1 MMKRY
6 YLGIDTSCYTTSCA
20 IVDSDFHIVGEAR
33 KILKVKLGERGLQQS
48 NMVFQHTKALPK
60 LMSELPQ
67 VSISG
72 IGVSGFPR
80 REENSYMPAFMV
92 GLGQGETLSHLM
104 NVPLHIFA
112 HQENHILAALRDLKN
127 IPNEPFLA
135 LHLSGGTTELVY
147 CHYQGN
153 GIFES
158 HIVGGSKDLQGGQY
172 VDRIGVALGLPFPA
186 GKYLEALALQTT
198 EYEPL
203 PSSVKDG
210 WISFAGPCSAAM
222 RRINNAM
229 SEMDKS
235 KLARA
240 VFTSI
245 GNALEK
251 MITYH
256 TKEKSVP
263 LRLTPEKNGEHNA
276 VGGVMSNSLLRKRM
290 ETYCKRNHLQ
300 LHVAQPLFSVDNAT
314 GNAFGAAYLQESRG

>member
-1 MMKRY
+1 MKRY

-20 IVDSDFHIVGEAR
+20 IIDSDFHIVGEAR
-33 KILKVKLGERGLQQS
+33 KLLEVKPGERGLQQS

-60 LMSELPQ
+60 LMLELPQ
-67 VSISG
+67 VPISG

-92 GLGQGETLSHLM
+92 GLGQGETLSHIL

-112 HQENHILAALRDLKN
+112 HQENHILAALRDLAH
-127 IPNEPFLA
+127 IPTEPFLA

-147 CHYQGN
+147 CHYQGE

-158 HIVGGSKDLQGGQY
+158 HIIGGSKDLQGGQY
-172 VDRIGVALGLPFPA
+172 VDRIGVAMGLPFPA
-186 GKYLEALALQTT
+186 GKHLESLALQTT

-203 PSSVKDG
+203 PSSMKDG

-222 RRINNAM
+222 RRINETM
-229 SEMDKS
+229 IDMDKS
-235 KLARA
+235 NLARA
-240 VFTSI
+240 VFTSM

-256 TKEKSVP
+256 IKEKPVHT
-263 LRLTPEKNGEHNA
+263 LIA

-290 ETYCKRNHLQ
+290 ETYCKRNRMT
-300 LHVAQPLFSVDNAT
+300 LHVAQPQYSVDNAT
-314 GNAFGAAYLQESRG
+314 GNAFGAAYLQEFRGSS

>member
-1 MMKRY
+1 MKRY

-20 IVDSDFHIVGEAR
+20 IIDSDFQIVGEAR
-33 KILKVKLGERGLQQS
+33 KILEVKQGERGLQQS

-60 LMSELPQ
+60 LMLELPQ
-67 VSISG
+67 VPISG

-92 GLGQGETLSHLM
+92 GLGQGETLSHIL

-112 HQENHILAALRDLKN
+112 HQENHILAALRDLKH
-127 IPNEPFLA
+127 IPTEPFLA

-147 CHYQGN
+147 CHYQGE

-158 HIVGGSKDLQGGQY
+158 HIIGGSKDLQGGQY
-172 VDRIGVALGLPFPA
+172 VDRIGVAMGLPFPA
-186 GKYLEALALQTT
+186 GKHLESLALQTT

-203 PSSVKDG
+203 PSSMKDG

-222 RRINNAM
+222 RRINKTM
-229 SEMDKS
+229 SDLDKS
-235 KLARA
+235 NLARA
-240 VFTSI
+240 VFTSM

-256 TKEKSVP
+256 IKEKPVHT
-263 LRLTPEKNGEHNA
+263 LIA
-276 VGGVMSNSLLRKRM
+276 VGGVMSNSLLRKRI
-290 ETYCKRNHLQ
+290 ETYCKRNHMT
-300 LHVAQPLFSVDNAT
+300 LHVAQPQYSVDNAT
-314 GNAFGAAYLQESRG
+314 GNAFGAAYLQESRGSS

>member
-1 MMKRY
+1 MKRY

-20 IVDSDFHIVGEAR
+20 IINSDFHILGEAR
-33 KILKVKLGERGLQQS
+33 KLLEVKPGERGLQQS

-60 LMSELPQ
+60 LMLELPQ
-67 VSISG
+67 VPISG

-92 GLGQGETLSHLM
+92 GLGQGETLSHML

-112 HQENHILAALRDLKN
+112 HQENHILAALRDLEH
-127 IPNEPFLA
+127 IPTEPFLA

-147 CHYQGN
+147 CHYQGE

-158 HIVGGSKDLQGGQY
+158 HIIGGSKDLQGGQY
-172 VDRIGVALGLPFPA
+172 VDRIGVAMGLPFPA
-186 GKYLEALALQTT
+186 GKHLESLALQTT

-203 PSSVKDG
+203 PSSMKDG

-222 RRINNAM
+222 RRINKTM
-229 SEMDKS
+229 SDLDKS
-235 KLARA
+235 NLARA
-240 VFTSI
+240 VFTSM

-256 TKEKSVP
+256 IKEKPVHT
-263 LRLTPEKNGEHNA
+263 LIA
-276 VGGVMSNSLLRKRM
+276 VGGVMSNSLLRKRI
-290 ETYCKRNHLQ
+290 ETYCKRNHMT
-300 LHVAQPLFSVDNAT
+300 LHVAQPQYSVDNAT
-314 GNAFGAAYLQESRG
+314 GNAFGAAYLQESRGSS

>member
-1 MMKRY
+1 MKRY

-20 IVDSDFHIVGEAR
+20 IIDSDFHIVGEAR
-33 KILKVKLGERGLQQS
+33 KLLEVKPGERGLQQS

-60 LMSELPQ
+60 LMLELPQ
-67 VSISG
+67 VPISG

-92 GLGQGETLSHLM
+92 GLGQGETLSHIL

-112 HQENHILAALRDLKN
+112 HQENHILAALRDLEH
-127 IPNEPFLA
+127 IPTEPFLA

-147 CHYQGN
+147 CHHQGE

-158 HIVGGSKDLQGGQY
+158 HIIGGSKDLQGGQY
-172 VDRIGVALGLPFPA
+172 VDRIGVAMGLPFPA
-186 GKYLEALALQTT
+186 GKHLESLALQTT

-203 PSSVKDG
+203 PSSMKDG

-222 RRINNAM
+222 RRINKTM
-229 SEMDKS
+229 SDLDKS
-235 KLARA
+235 NLARA
-240 VFTSI
+240 VFTSM

-256 TKEKSVP
+256 IKEKPVHT
-263 LRLTPEKNGEHNA
+263 LIA
-276 VGGVMSNSLLRKRM
+276 VGGVMSNSLLRNRL
-290 ETYCKRNHLQ
+290 ETYCKRNRMT
-300 LHVAQPLFSVDNAT
+300 LHVAQPQYSVDNAT
-314 GNAFGAAYLQESRG
+314 GNAFGAAYLQESRGSS

>member
-1 MMKRY
+1 MKRY

-20 IVDSDFHIVGEAR
+20 IIDSDFHIIGEAR
-33 KILKVKLGERGLQQS
+33 KLLEVKLGERGLQQS

-60 LMSELPQ
+60 LMLELPQ
-67 VSISG
+67 VPISG

-92 GLGQGETLSHLM
+92 GLGQGETLSHIL

-112 HQENHILAALRDLKN
+112 HQENHILAALRDLEH
-127 IPNEPFLA
+127 IPTEPFLA

-147 CHYQGN
+147 CHHQGE

-158 HIVGGSKDLQGGQY
+158 HIIGGSKDLQGGQY
-172 VDRIGVALGLPFPA
+172 VDRIGVAMGLPFPA
-186 GKYLEALALQTT
+186 GKHLESLALQTT

-203 PSSVKDG
+203 PSSMKDG

-222 RRINNAM
+222 RRINKTM
-229 SEMDKS
+229 SDLDKS
-235 KLARA
+235 NLARA
-240 VFTSI
+240 VFTSM

-256 TKEKSVP
+256 IQEKPVFT
-263 LRLTPEKNGEHNA
+263 LIA

-290 ETYCKRNHLQ
+290 ETYCKRNRMT
-300 LHVAQPLFSVDNAT
+300 LHVAQPQYSVDNAT
-314 GNAFGAAYLQESRG
+314 GNAFGAAYLQESRGSS

>member
-1 MMKRY
+1 MKRY

-33 KILKVKLGERGLQQS
+33 KILEVKLGERGLQQS
-48 NMVFQHTKALPK
+48 NMVFQHTKVLPK

-186 GKYLEALALQTT
+186 GKHLEALALQTT

-256 TKEKSVP
+256 TKEKSVRA
-263 LRLTPEKNGEHNA
+263 LIA

-300 LHVAQPLFSVDNAT
+300 LHVAQPQFSVDNAT

>member
-1 MMKRY
+1 
-6 YLGIDTSCYTTSCA
+6 
-20 IVDSDFHIVGEAR
+20 
-33 KILKVKLGERGLQQS
+33 
-48 NMVFQHTKALPK
+48 
-60 LMSELPQ
+60 MSELPR
-67 VSISG
+67 VPISG

-80 REENSYMPAFMV
+80 REERSYMPAFMV
-92 GLGQGETLSHLM
+92 GLGQGQTLSHLM

-112 HQENHILAALRDLKN
+112 HQENHILAALRDLAH
-127 IPNEPFLA
+127 IPTDPFLA

-147 CHYQGN
+147 CHYQGE

-158 HIVGGSKDLQGGQY
+158 QIVGGSKDLQGGQY
-172 VDRIGVALGLPFPA
+172 VDRIGVAMGLPFPA
-186 GKYLEALALQTT
+186 GKHLEALALQTT

-222 RRINNAM
+222 RRISEAM
-229 SEMDKS
+229 SDTDKS
-235 KLARA
+235 NLARA

-256 TKEKSVP
+256 TKEKPVRT
-263 LRLTPEKNGEHNA
+263 LIA

-290 ETYCKRNHLQ
+290 ETYCKQNYLK
-300 LHVAQPLFSVDNAT
+300 LHVAQPQFSVDNAT

>member
-1 MMKRY
+1 MKRY

-20 IVDSDFHIVGEAR
+20 IIDSDFHIVGEAR
-33 KILKVKLGERGLQQS
+33 KLLEVKLGERGLQQS

-60 LMSELPQ
+60 LMLELPQ
-67 VSISG
+67 VPISG

-92 GLGQGETLSHLM
+92 GLGQGETLSHIL

-112 HQENHILAALRDLKN
+112 HQENHILAALRDLEH
-127 IPNEPFLA
+127 IPTEPFLA

-147 CHYQGN
+147 CHHQGE

-158 HIVGGSKDLQGGQY
+158 HIIGGSKDLQGGQY
-172 VDRIGVALGLPFPA
+172 VDRIGVAMGLPFPA
-186 GKYLEALALQTT
+186 GKHLESLALQTT

-203 PSSVKDG
+203 PSSMKDG

-222 RRINNAM
+222 RRINKTM
-229 SEMDKS
+229 SDLDKS
-235 KLARA
+235 NLARA
-240 VFTSI
+240 VFTSM

-256 TKEKSVP
+256 IQEKPVFT
-263 LRLTPEKNGEHNA
+263 LIA

-290 ETYCKRNHLQ
+290 ETYCKRNRMT
-300 LHVAQPLFSVDNAT
+300 LHVAQPQYSVDNAT
-314 GNAFGAAYLQESRG
+314 GNAFGAAYLQESRGSS

>member
-1 MMKRY
+1 MKRY

-20 IVDSDFHIVGEAR
+20 IIDSDFHIVGEAR
-33 KILKVKLGERGLQQS
+33 KLLEVKPGERGLQQS
-48 NMVFQHTKALPK
+48 NMVFQHTKTLPK
-60 LMSELPQ
+60 LMLELPQ
-67 VSISG
+67 VPISG

-92 GLGQGETLSHLM
+92 GLGQGETLSHML

-112 HQENHILAALRDLKN
+112 HQENHILAALRDLEH
-127 IPNEPFLA
+127 IPTEPFLA

-147 CHYQGN
+147 CHYQGE

-158 HIVGGSKDLQGGQY
+158 HIIGGSKDLQGGQY
-172 VDRIGVALGLPFPA
+172 VDRIGVAMGLPFPA
-186 GKYLEALALQTT
+186 GKHLESLALQTT

-203 PSSVKDG
+203 PSSMKDG

-222 RRINNAM
+222 RRINKTM
-229 SEMDKS
+229 SDLDKS
-235 KLARA
+235 NLARA
-240 VFTSI
+240 VFTSM

-256 TKEKSVP
+256 IKEKPVHT
-263 LRLTPEKNGEHNA
+263 LIA

-290 ETYCKRNHLQ
+290 ETYCKRNRMT
-300 LHVAQPLFSVDNAT
+300 LHVAQPQYSVDNAT
-314 GNAFGAAYLQESRG
+314 GNAFGAAYLQESRGSS

>member
-1 MMKRY
+1 MKRY

-20 IVDSDFHIVGEAR
+20 IIDSDFHIVGEAR
-33 KILKVKLGERGLQQS
+33 KLLEVKPGKRGLQQS

-60 LMSELPQ
+60 LMLELPQ
-67 VSISG
+67 VPISG

-92 GLGQGETLSHLM
+92 GLGQGETLSHML

-112 HQENHILAALRDLKN
+112 HQENHILAALRDLKH
-127 IPNEPFLA
+127 IPTEPFLA

-147 CHYQGN
+147 CHYQGE

-158 HIVGGSKDLQGGQY
+158 HIIGGSKDLQGGQY
-172 VDRIGVALGLPFPA
+172 VDRIGVAMGLPFPA
-186 GKYLEALALQTT
+186 GKHLESLALQTT

-203 PSSVKDG
+203 PSSMKDG

-222 RRINNAM
+222 RRINKTM
-229 SEMDKS
+229 SDLDKS
-235 KLARA
+235 NLARA
-240 VFTSI
+240 VFTSM

-256 TKEKSVP
+256 IKEKPVHT
-263 LRLTPEKNGEHNA
+263 LIA

-290 ETYCKRNHLQ
+290 KTYCKRNRMT
-300 LHVAQPLFSVDNAT
+300 LHVAQPQYSVDNAT
-314 GNAFGAAYLQESRG
+314 GNAFGAAYLQESRGSS

>member
-1 MMKRY
+1 MKRY

-20 IVDSDFHIVGEAR
+20 IIDSDFHIVGEAR
-33 KILKVKLGERGLQQS
+33 KLLEVKPGERGLQQS

-60 LMSELPQ
+60 LMIELPQ
-67 VSISG
+67 VPISG

-92 GLGQGETLSHLM
+92 GLGQGETLSHIL

-112 HQENHILAALRDLKN
+112 HQENHILAALRDLEH
-127 IPNEPFLA
+127 IPTEPFLA

-147 CHYQGN
+147 CHYQGE

-158 HIVGGSKDLQGGQY
+158 HIIGGSKDLQGGQY
-172 VDRIGVALGLPFPA
+172 VDRIGVAMGLPFPA
-186 GKYLEALALQTT
+186 GKHLESLALQTT

-203 PSSVKDG
+203 PSSMKDG

-222 RRINNAM
+222 RRINATM
-229 SEMDKS
+229 SDLDKS
-235 KLARA
+235 NLARA
-240 VFTSI
+240 VFTSM

-256 TKEKSVP
+256 IKEKPVHT
-263 LRLTPEKNGEHNA
+263 LIA

-290 ETYCKRNHLQ
+290 ETYCKRNRMT
-300 LHVAQPLFSVDNAT
+300 LHVAQPQYSVDNAT
-314 GNAFGAAYLQESRG
+314 GNAFGAAYLQEFRGSS

>member
-1 MMKRY
+1 MKRY

-20 IVDSDFHIVGEAR
+20 IIDSDFHIVGEAR
-33 KILKVKLGERGLQQS
+33 KLLEVKPGERGLQQS

-60 LMSELPQ
+60 LMLELPQ
-67 VSISG
+67 VPISG

-92 GLGQGETLSHLM
+92 GLGQGETLSHIL

-112 HQENHILAALRDLKN
+112 HQENHILAALRDLEH
-127 IPNEPFLA
+127 IPTEPFLA

-147 CHYQGN
+147 CHHQGE

-158 HIVGGSKDLQGGQY
+158 HIIGGSKDLQGGQY
-172 VDRIGVALGLPFPA
+172 VDRIGVAMGLPFPA
-186 GKYLEALALQTT
+186 GKHLESLALQTT

-203 PSSVKDG
+203 PSSMKDG

-222 RRINNAM
+222 RRINETMNDI
-229 SEMDKS
+229 DKS
-235 KLARA
+235 NLARA
-240 VFTSI
+240 VFTSM

-256 TKEKSVP
+256 IKEKPVHT
-263 LRLTPEKNGEHNA
+263 LIA

-290 ETYCKRNHLQ
+290 ETYCKRNHMT
-300 LHVAQPLFSVDNAT
+300 LHVAQPQYSVDNAT
-314 GNAFGAAYLQESRG
+314 GNAFGAAYLQESRGSS

>member
-1 MMKRY
+1 MKRY

-20 IVDSDFHIVGEAR
+20 IINSDFHILGEAR
-33 KILKVKLGERGLQQS
+33 KLLEVKPGERGLQQS

-60 LMSELPQ
+60 LMLELPQ
-67 VSISG
+67 VPISG

-92 GLGQGETLSHLM
+92 GLGQGETLSHIL

-112 HQENHILAALRDLKN
+112 HQENHILAALRDLEH
-127 IPNEPFLA
+127 IPTEPFLA

-147 CHYQGN
+147 CHYQGE

-158 HIVGGSKDLQGGQY
+158 HIIGGSKDLQGGQY
-172 VDRIGVALGLPFPA
+172 VDRIGVAMGLPFPA
-186 GKYLEALALQTT
+186 GKHLESLALQTT

-203 PSSVKDG
+203 PSSMKDG

-222 RRINNAM
+222 RRINKTM
-229 SEMDKS
+229 SDLDKS
-235 KLARA
+235 NLARA
-240 VFTSI
+240 VFTSM

-256 TKEKSVP
+256 IKEKPVHT
-263 LRLTPEKNGEHNA
+263 LIA
-276 VGGVMSNSLLRKRM
+276 VGGVMSNSLLRKRI
-290 ETYCKRNHLQ
+290 ETYCKRNHMT
-300 LHVAQPLFSVDNAT
+300 LHVAQPQYSVDNAT
-314 GNAFGAAYLQESRG
+314 GNAFGAAYLQESRGSS

>member
-1 MMKRY
+1 MKRY

-20 IVDSDFHIVGEAR
+20 IIDSDFHIVGEAR
-33 KILKVKLGERGLQQS
+33 KLLEVKLGERGLQQS

-60 LMSELPQ
+60 LMLELPQ
-67 VSISG
+67 VPISG

-92 GLGQGETLSHLM
+92 GLGQGETLSHIL

-112 HQENHILAALRDLKN
+112 HQENHILAALRDLEH
-127 IPNEPFLA
+127 IPTEPFLA

-147 CHYQGN
+147 CHHQGE

-158 HIVGGSKDLQGGQY
+158 HIIGGSKDLQGGQY
-172 VDRIGVALGLPFPA
+172 VDRIGVAMGLPFPA
-186 GKYLEALALQTT
+186 GKHLESLALQTT

-203 PSSVKDG
+203 PSSMKDG

-222 RRINNAM
+222 RRINKTM
-229 SEMDKS
+229 SDLDKS
-235 KLARA
+235 NLARA
-240 VFTSI
+240 VFTSM

-256 TKEKSVP
+256 IKEKPVHT
-263 LRLTPEKNGEHNA
+263 LIA

-290 ETYCKRNHLQ
+290 ETYCKRNRMT
-300 LHVAQPLFSVDNAT
+300 LHVAQPQYSVDNAT
-314 GNAFGAAYLQESRG
+314 GNAFGAAYLQESRGSS

>member
-1 MMKRY
+1 MKRY

-20 IVDSDFHIVGEAR
+20 IIDSDFHIVGEAR
-33 KILKVKLGERGLQQS
+33 KLLEVKPGERGLQQS

-60 LMSELPQ
+60 LMLELPQ
-67 VSISG
+67 VPISG

-92 GLGQGETLSHLM
+92 GLGQGETLSHIL

-112 HQENHILAALRDLKN
+112 HQENHILAALRDLEH
-127 IPNEPFLA
+127 IPTEPFLA

-147 CHYQGN
+147 CHYQGE

-158 HIVGGSKDLQGGQY
+158 HIIGGSKDLQGGQY
-172 VDRIGVALGLPFPA
+172 VDRIGVAMGLPFPA
-186 GKYLEALALQTT
+186 GKHLESLALQTT

-203 PSSVKDG
+203 PSSMKDG

-222 RRINNAM
+222 RRINETM
-229 SEMDKS
+229 IDMDKS
-235 KLARA
+235 NLARA
-240 VFTSI
+240 VFTSM

-256 TKEKSVP
+256 IKEKPVHT
-263 LRLTPEKNGEHNA
+263 LIA

-290 ETYCKRNHLQ
+290 ETYCKRNRMT
-300 LHVAQPLFSVDNAT
+300 LHVAQPQYSVDNAT
-314 GNAFGAAYLQESRG
+314 GNAFGAAYLQEFRGSS

>member
-1 MMKRY
+1 MKRY

-20 IVDSDFHIVGEAR
+20 IIDSDFHIVGEAR
-33 KILKVKLGERGLQQS
+33 KLLEVKPGERGLQQS

-60 LMSELPQ
+60 LMLELPQ
-67 VSISG
+67 VPISG

-92 GLGQGETLSHLM
+92 GLGQSETLSHML

-112 HQENHILAALRDLKN
+112 HQENHILAALRDLEH
-127 IPNEPFLA
+127 IPTEPFLA

-147 CHYQGN
+147 CHYQGK

-158 HIVGGSKDLQGGQY
+158 HIIGGSKDLQGGQY
-172 VDRIGVALGLPFPA
+172 VDRIGVAMGLPFPA
-186 GKYLEALALQTT
+186 GKHLEALALQTT
-198 EYEPL
+198 EYDPL
-203 PSSVKDG
+203 PSSMKDG

-222 RRINNAM
+222 RRINKTM
-229 SEMDKS
+229 SNMDKS
-235 KLARA
+235 NLARA
-240 VFTSI
+240 VFTSM

-256 TKEKSVP
+256 IKEKPVHT
-263 LRLTPEKNGEHNA
+263 LIA

-290 ETYCKRNHLQ
+290 ETYCKRNRMT
-300 LHVAQPLFSVDNAT
+300 LHVAQPQYSVDNAT
-314 GNAFGAAYLQESRG
+314 GNAFGAAYLQESRGSS

>member
-1 MMKRY
+1 MKRY

-20 IVDSDFHIVGEAR
+20 IIDSDFHIIGEAR
-33 KILKVKLGERGLQQS
+33 KLLEVKLGERGLQQS

-60 LMSELPQ
+60 LMLELPQ
-67 VSISG
+67 VPISG

-92 GLGQGETLSHLM
+92 GLGQGETLSHIL

-112 HQENHILAALRDLKN
+112 HQENHILAALRDLKH
-127 IPNEPFLA
+127 IPTEPFLA

-147 CHYQGN
+147 CHYQGE

-158 HIVGGSKDLQGGQY
+158 HIIGGSKDLQGGQY
-172 VDRIGVALGLPFPA
+172 VDRIGVAMGLPFPA
-186 GKYLEALALQTT
+186 GKHLESLALQTT

-203 PSSVKDG
+203 PSSMKDG

-222 RRINNAM
+222 RRINKTM
-229 SEMDKS
+229 SDLDKS
-235 KLARA
+235 NLARA
-240 VFTSI
+240 VFTSM

-256 TKEKSVP
+256 IKEKPVHT
-263 LRLTPEKNGEHNA
+263 LIA

-290 ETYCKRNHLQ
+290 ETYCKRNRMT
-300 LHVAQPLFSVDNAT
+300 LHVAQPQYSVDNAT
-314 GNAFGAAYLQESRG
+314 GNAFGAAYLQESRGSS

>member
-1 MMKRY
+1 MKRY

-20 IVDSDFHIVGEAR
+20 IIDSDFHIIGEAR
-33 KILKVKLGERGLQQS
+33 KLLEVKLGERGLQQS

-60 LMSELPQ
+60 LMLELPQ
-67 VSISG
+67 VPISG

-92 GLGQGETLSHLM
+92 GLGQGETLSHIL

-112 HQENHILAALRDLKN
+112 HQENHILAALRDLKH
-127 IPNEPFLA
+127 IPTEPFLA

-147 CHYQGN
+147 CHYQGE

-158 HIVGGSKDLQGGQY
+158 HIIGGSKDLQGGQY
-172 VDRIGVALGLPFPA
+172 VDRIGVAMGLPFPA
-186 GKYLEALALQTT
+186 GKHLESLALQTT

-203 PSSVKDG
+203 PSSMKDG

-222 RRINNAM
+222 RRINKTM
-229 SEMDKS
+229 SDLDKS
-235 KLARA
+235 NLARA
-240 VFTSI
+240 VFTSM

-256 TKEKSVP
+256 IKEKPVHT
-263 LRLTPEKNGEHNA
+263 LIA

-290 ETYCKRNHLQ
+290 KTYCKRNRMT
-300 LHVAQPLFSVDNAT
+300 LHVAQPQYSVDNAT
-314 GNAFGAAYLQESRG
+314 GNAFGAAYLQESRGSS

>member
-1 MMKRY
+1 MKRY

-20 IVDSDFHIVGEAR
+20 IIDSDFHILGEAR
-33 KILKVKLGERGLQQS
+33 KLLEVKPGERGLQQS

-60 LMSELPQ
+60 LMLELPQ
-67 VSISG
+67 VPISG

-92 GLGQGETLSHLM
+92 GLGQGETLSHIL

-112 HQENHILAALRDLKN
+112 HQENHILAALRDLEH
-127 IPNEPFLA
+127 IPTEPFLA

-147 CHYQGN
+147 CHYQGE

-158 HIVGGSKDLQGGQY
+158 HIIGGSKDLQGGQY
-172 VDRIGVALGLPFPA
+172 VDRIGVAMGLPFPA
-186 GKYLEALALQTT
+186 GKHLESLALQTT

-203 PSSVKDG
+203 PSSMKDG

-222 RRINNAM
+222 RRINKTM
-229 SEMDKS
+229 SDLDKS
-235 KLARA
+235 NLARA
-240 VFTSI
+240 VFTSM

-256 TKEKSVP
+256 IKEKPVHT
-263 LRLTPEKNGEHNA
+263 LIA
-276 VGGVMSNSLLRKRM
+276 VGGVMSNSLLRNRL
-290 ETYCKRNHLQ
+290 ETYCKRNRMT
-300 LHVAQPLFSVDNAT
+300 LHVAQPQYSVDNAT
-314 GNAFGAAYLQESRG
+314 GNAFGAAYLQESRGSS

>member
-1 MMKRY
+1 MKRY

-20 IVDSDFHIVGEAR
+20 IIDSDFHIVGEAR
-33 KILKVKLGERGLQQS
+33 KLLEVKPGERGLQQS

-60 LMSELPQ
+60 LMLELPQ
-67 VSISG
+67 VPISG

-92 GLGQGETLSHLM
+92 GLGQGETLSHIL

-112 HQENHILAALRDLKN
+112 HQENHILAALRDLKH
-127 IPNEPFLA
+127 IPTEPFLA

-147 CHYQGN
+147 CHYQGE

-158 HIVGGSKDLQGGQY
+158 HIIGGSKDLQGGQY
-172 VDRIGVALGLPFPA
+172 VDRIGVAMGLPFPA
-186 GKYLEALALQTT
+186 GKHLESLALQTT

-203 PSSVKDG
+203 PSSMKDG

-222 RRINNAM
+222 RRINKTM
-229 SEMDKS
+229 SDLDKS
-235 KLARA
+235 NLARA
-240 VFTSI
+240 VFTSM

-256 TKEKSVP
+256 IKEKPVHT
-263 LRLTPEKNGEHNA
+263 LIA

-290 ETYCKRNHLQ
+290 ETYCKRNRMT
-300 LHVAQPLFSVDNAT
+300 LHVAQPQYSVDNAT
-314 GNAFGAAYLQESRG
+314 GNAFGAAYLQESRGSS

>member
-1 MMKRY
+1 MKRY

-20 IVDSDFHIVGEAR
+20 IIDSDFHIVGEAR
-33 KILKVKLGERGLQQS
+33 KLLEVKPGERGLQQS

-60 LMSELPQ
+60 LMLELLQ
-67 VSISG
+67 VPISG

-92 GLGQGETLSHLM
+92 GLGQGKTLSHIL

-112 HQENHILAALRDLKN
+112 HQENHILAALRDLEH
-127 IPNEPFLA
+127 IPTEPFLA

-147 CHYQGN
+147 CHYQGE

-158 HIVGGSKDLQGGQY
+158 HIIGGSKDLQGGQY
-172 VDRIGVALGLPFPA
+172 VDRIGVAMGLPFPA
-186 GKYLEALALQTT
+186 GKHLESLALQTT

-203 PSSVKDG
+203 PSSMKDG

-222 RRINNAM
+222 RRINKTM
-229 SEMDKS
+229 SDLDKS
-235 KLARA
+235 NLARA
-240 VFTSI
+240 VFTSM

-256 TKEKSVP
+256 IKEKPVHT
-263 LRLTPEKNGEHNA
+263 LIA
-276 VGGVMSNSLLRKRM
+276 VGGVMSNSLLRKRI
-290 ETYCKRNHLQ
+290 ETYCKRNHMT
-300 LHVAQPLFSVDNAT
+300 LHVAQPQYSVDNAT
-314 GNAFGAAYLQESRG
+314 GNAFGAAYLQESRGSS

>member
-1 MMKRY
+1 MKRY

-20 IVDSDFHIVGEAR
+20 IIDSDFHIVGEAR
-33 KILKVKLGERGLQQS
+33 KLLEVKLGERGLQQS

-60 LMSELPQ
+60 LMLELPQ
-67 VSISG
+67 VPISG

-92 GLGQGETLSHLM
+92 GLGQGETLSHIL

-112 HQENHILAALRDLKN
+112 HQENHILAALRDLEH
-127 IPNEPFLA
+127 IPTEPFLA

-147 CHYQGN
+147 CHYQGE

-158 HIVGGSKDLQGGQY
+158 HIIGGSKDLQGGQY
-172 VDRIGVALGLPFPA
+172 VDRIGVAMGLPFPA
-186 GKYLEALALQTT
+186 GKHLESLALQTT

-203 PSSVKDG
+203 PSSMKDG

-222 RRINNAM
+222 RRINKTM
-229 SEMDKS
+229 SDLDKS
-235 KLARA
+235 NLARA
-240 VFTSI
+240 VFTSM

-256 TKEKSVP
+256 IQEKPVHT
-263 LRLTPEKNGEHNA
+263 LIA

-290 ETYCKRNHLQ
+290 ETYCKRNLMT
-300 LHVAQPLFSVDNAT
+300 LHVAQPQYSVDNAT
-314 GNAFGAAYLQESRG
+314 GNAFGAAYLQESRGSS

>member
-1 MMKRY
+1 MKRY

-20 IVDSDFHIVGEAR
+20 IIDSDFHIIGEAR
-33 KILKVKLGERGLQQS
+33 KLLEVKPGERGLQQS

-60 LMSELPQ
+60 LMLELPQ
-67 VSISG
+67 VPISG

-92 GLGQGETLSHLM
+92 GLGQGETLSHIL

-112 HQENHILAALRDLKN
+112 HQENHILAALRDLKH
-127 IPNEPFLA
+127 IPTEPFLA

-147 CHYQGN
+147 CHYQGE

-158 HIVGGSKDLQGGQY
+158 HIIGGSKDLQGGQY
-172 VDRIGVALGLPFPA
+172 VDRIGVAMGLPFPA
-186 GKYLEALALQTT
+186 GKHLESLALQTT

-203 PSSVKDG
+203 PSSMKDG

-222 RRINNAM
+222 RRINKTM
-229 SEMDKS
+229 SDLDKS
-235 KLARA
+235 NLARA
-240 VFTSI
+240 VFTSM

-256 TKEKSVP
+256 IKEKPVHT
-263 LRLTPEKNGEHNA
+263 LIA
-276 VGGVMSNSLLRKRM
+276 VGGVMSNSLLRKRI
-290 ETYCKRNHLQ
+290 ETYCKRNHMT
-300 LHVAQPLFSVDNAT
+300 LHVAQPQYSVDNAT
-314 GNAFGAAYLQESRG
+314 GNAFGAAYLQESRGSS

>member
-1 MMKRY
+1 MKRY

-20 IVDSDFHIVGEAR
+20 IIDSDFHILGEAR
-33 KILKVKLGERGLQQS
+33 KLLEVKPGERGLQQS

-60 LMSELPQ
+60 LMLELPQ
-67 VSISG
+67 VPISG

-92 GLGQGETLSHLM
+92 GLGQGETLSHIL

-112 HQENHILAALRDLKN
+112 HQENHILAALRDLKH
-127 IPNEPFLA
+127 IPTEPFLA

-147 CHYQGN
+147 CHYQGE

-158 HIVGGSKDLQGGQY
+158 HIIGGSKDLQGGQY
-172 VDRIGVALGLPFPA
+172 VDRIGVAMGLPFPA
-186 GKYLEALALQTT
+186 GKHLESLALQTT

-203 PSSVKDG
+203 PSSMKDG

-222 RRINNAM
+222 RRINKTM
-229 SEMDKS
+229 SDLDKS
-235 KLARA
+235 NLARA
-240 VFTSI
+240 VFTSM

-256 TKEKSVP
+256 IKEKPVHT
-263 LRLTPEKNGEHNA
+263 LIA
-276 VGGVMSNSLLRKRM
+276 VGGVMSNSLLRKRI
-290 ETYCKRNHLQ
+290 ETYCKRNHMT
-300 LHVAQPLFSVDNAT
+300 LHVAQPQYSVDNAT
-314 GNAFGAAYLQESRG
+314 GNAFGAAYLQESRGSS

>member
-1 MMKRY
+1 MKRY

-20 IVDSDFHIVGEAR
+20 IIDSDFHIVGEAR
-33 KILKVKLGERGLQQS
+33 KLLEVKPGERGLQQS

-60 LMSELPQ
+60 LMLELPQ
-67 VSISG
+67 VPISG

-92 GLGQGETLSHLM
+92 GLGQGETLSHIL

-112 HQENHILAALRDLKN
+112 HQENHILAALRDLEH
-127 IPNEPFLA
+127 IPTDPFLA

-147 CHYQGN
+147 CHYQGE

-158 HIVGGSKDLQGGQY
+158 HIIGGSKDLQGGQY
-172 VDRIGVALGLPFPA
+172 VDRIGVAMGLPFPA
-186 GKYLEALALQTT
+186 GKHLEALALQTT

-203 PSSVKDG
+203 PSSMKDG
-210 WISFAGPCSAAM
+210 WISFAGPCSAAI
-222 RRINNAM
+222 RRINETM
-229 SEMDKS
+229 CDMDKS
-235 KLARA
+235 NLARA
-240 VFTSI
+240 VFTSM

-256 TKEKSVP
+256 IKEKPVHT
-263 LRLTPEKNGEHNA
+263 LIA

-290 ETYCKRNHLQ
+290 KTYCKRNRMT
-300 LHVAQPLFSVDNAT
+300 LHVAQPQYSVDNAT
-314 GNAFGAAYLQESRG
+314 GNAFGAAYLQESRGSS